1 MKVAFFYTVGTSYL
15 INIFPQGI
23 NRSPLFTAA
32 PSVNRAVV
40 AGLNGA
46 TAVWDG
52 GPPGD
57 PFPTLLDPNIFD
69 CYKIGYLA
77 AAVPMNVSIDDGVS
91 RVIAAINGLPAGQP
105 FCLGGYSQGA
115 AVMSVAARQ
124 GLLPGTSGALS
135 GRAGDFLG
143 AVTFGNPMRATNHRG
158 AIGGSWSGGWDI
170 PGSTTGGHGSFPLD
184 GPYPRMSWAPD
195 NWVDFAYPGEVIN
208 STGDSDLGQRW
219 SYANGIFTNGN
230 PLVFFANILNLPVWL
245 AVKEAFD
252 FAGQSLTFVGG
263 DGVSFNWLTGMGHTA
278 YAFMPPF
285 DIGGTKTM
293 YQLALEWLTGLA
305 NQFAV
310 SPILVGANS
319 GWSTTLIPP
328 A

>member
-77 AAVPMNVSIDDGVS
+77 ASVPMNVSIDDGVS
-91 RVIAAINGLPAGQP
+91 RVISAINALPAGQP

-115 AVMSVAARQ
+115 AVMSIAARQ

-135 GRAGDFLG
+135 GRAADFLG
-143 AVTFGNPMRATNHRG
+143 AVTFGNPARATNHRG
-158 AIGGSWSGGWDI
+158 PIGGTYSGAWDT
-170 PGSTTGGHGSFPLD
+170 GSQTGGHGSFPTS
-184 GPYPRMSWAPD
+184 GTYARMSSAPD
-195 NWVDFAYPGEVIN
+195 NWVDFVYPNDIFTCV
-208 STGDSDLGQRW
+208 GDSNVGQKW
-219 SYANGIFTNGN
+219 VEANGIFLSGN
-230 PLVFFANILNLPVWL
+230 PLTFLFNLLNFPVLDAVNQAFSL
-245 AVKEAFD
+245 AGTA
-252 FAGQSLTFVGG
+252 LTMVGG
-263 DGVSFNWLTGMGHTA
+263 DGKSIGWLGGNGHTA
-278 YAFMPPF
+278 YPFLPPYGV
-285 DIGGTKTM
+285 GGITTC